1 MMDGALPV
9 MVPAVLPVGAD
20 TARPTAPVGDTGAR
34 YSLQPGLDLIAAEHG
49 NTERP
54 ETGLLLSRRPLM
66 AMRLNAQGFALVR
79 ALSNGGASA
88 EDAARATGVS
98 PVTAASFLDRL
109 TDRRILVRTPPVPAR
124 WPRVSIIIAARG
136 RHTST
141 RSCVTSLLVL
151 DYPGPPPEIIV
162 VDDAS
167 EPPLAPALAG
177 LPIRL
182 IRLERNAGQ
191 SAARNLAATEADGEL
206 LAFIDNDCLAD
217 PSWLR
222 ALIPYLGDPRL
233 AIVGGRVCAPPAS
246 GCVAAFEAVRSPLD
260 MGSIVGRVGPD
271 EVVAYLP
278 TCNLVIRRNAFLAA
292 GGFVPEMRLGEDVD
306 LTWRVLRTGARAW
319 YAPFPH
325 VIHHHRERLG
335 ALLRRRT
342 DYASSEA
349 ELQLRHPQGHRV
361 MPMPRTSLLA
371 LAALSALPLSA
382 AAALALTALV
392 AAMLA
397 QEAAGKHRRLA
408 RLGVAVSTGR
418 VAAAVLREHGA
429 SMYGLSAN
437 VIRYYG
443 LPLLGLA
450 GLFPALL
457 PAAGLLFVVAPAIDH
472 HRLKPACGFAVFVGL
487 SWLEMSAYQLGV
499 WRGCFARRT
508 FRPLLPKLHWRR

>member
-1 MMDGALPV
+1 MMDGTLPV

-20 TARPTAPVGDTGAR
+20 TARATAPAGDTGAR
-34 YSLQPGLDLIAAEHG
+34 YTLQPGLDLIAAEIG

-66 AMRLNAQGFALVR
+66 AMRLNAQGFALVG
-79 ALSNGGASA
+79 ALTNGGASA
-88 EDAARATGVS
+88 EDTAHAAGVS
-98 PVTAASFLDRL
+98 PVAAASFLDRL
-109 TDRRILVRTPPVPAR
+109 TDRRILVRTPRDPAC

-141 RSCVTSLLVL
+141 RSCVTSLLAL
-151 DYPGPPPEIIV
+151 DYPGPSPEIIV

-167 EPPLAPALAG
+167 EPPLAPALAC

-191 SAARNLAATEADGEL
+191 SAARNLAAVEADGEL

-222 ALIPYLGDPRL
+222 ALIPHLGDPRL
-233 AIVGGRVCAPPAS
+233 AIVGGRVCALPAS

-260 MGSIVGRVGPD
+260 MGAIAGSVGPG

-278 TCNLVIRRNAFLAA
+278 TCNFVICRDAFLAA

-319 YAPFPH
+319 YVPAAD
-325 VIHHHRERLG
+325 VTHHHREQLG
-335 ALLRRRT
+335 PLLRRRS

-349 ELQLRHPQGHRV
+349 DLQLRHPHGRRV
-361 MPMPRTSLLA
+361 MPMPRASLLI
-371 LAALSALPLSA
+371 LAALTALSLSA
-382 AAALALTALV
+382 PAALALAILV
-392 AAMLA
+392 AAMLTH
-397 QEAAGKHRRLA
+397 EVTSKRRRLKG
-408 RLGVAVSTGR
+408 LGVSLPAGR
-418 VAAAVLREHGA
+418 IAAAVLREHGA

-443 LPLLGLA
+443 LPLLVLA

-457 PAAGLLFVVAPAIDH
+457 PAAVPLFVVAPAVDH
-472 HRLKPACGFAVFVGL
+472 RRLKPACGFAVFVGL

-508 FRPLLPKLHWRR
+508 FRPLLPRLHWRR